1 MTARARLLIFL
12 LGAVI
17 LAAFLLRGLGGLPAF
32 GRNYSLYGAMLNRI
46 AVPQRHSTDVVTA
59 VNFDYR
65 GLDTMGEEFILF
77 VSVAGVALL
86 LRAERDEVEQE
97 APRKVVDMDRE
108 ARTSDAVHALCLALV
123 PPTVLFG
130 LYVVTHGQ
138 VTPGGGFQ
146 GGVVLATAPL
156 LIYLGG
162 EYRTLRALSPAA
174 LVDLLGALGAGG
186 FVAIGVVGLIAGAA
200 FLQNVVPLGP
210 VGTVISAGTIPL
222 ISFAVGLEV
231 GAGFLLMLSEFLTQ
245 TLRIRER
252 SKE

>member
-1 MTARARLLIFL
+1 MFL
-12 LGAVI
+12 FGAVI

-32 GRNYSLYGAMLNRI
+32 GRNHSLYGAILNRI

-65 GLDTMGEEFILF
+65 GIDTVGEEFILF

-86 LRAERDEVEQE
+86 LRAERDEVERE
-97 APRKVVDMDRE
+97 APRRVVDIERE
-108 ARTSDAVHALCLALV
+108 ARTSEAVQALCLALV
-123 PPTVLFG
+123 PPIVLFG

-186 FVAIGVVGLIAGAA
+186 FVVIGLAGLIAGATGLIAGAA